1 MDAATFERLPD
12 IHSQIRCPVCRL
24 NHNWSTREAWLG
36 NPAPSVPRL
45 AWLFIKIK
53 VRRTIREG
61 RGEMSDEDARKLW
74 KERADKPFEPL
85 LTSSGKGIDTDAAL
99 RMAHAFEYIA
109 AQLVRLIGSASSS
122 STSRKA

>member
-61 RGEMSDEDARKLW
+61 RGEMSDEDARKL
-74 KERADKPFEPL
+74 
-85 LTSSGKGIDTDAAL
+85 
-99 RMAHAFEYIA
+99 
-109 AQLVRLIGSASSS
+109 
-122 STSRKA
+122 